1 MPVIGTYVNTAFDT
15 RSWGA
20 LRHPGNDRRPAM
32 STLELDPGEVVE
44 DLVVPRGFEDP
55 WLKPVG
61 EVADASEGPAE
72 PPDGP
77 PAPAD
82 EDEAPSASEG
92 PAEPSPNPMGGAYPT
107 A

>member
-1 MPVIGTYVNTAFDT
+1 MPVIGTYVNTAYDT

-72 PPDGP
+72 PPADQPVP
-77 PAPAD
+77 PA
-82 EDEAPSASEG
+82 EDEAPGASEG
-92 PAEPSPNPMGGAYPT
+92 LPVPNPMGGAYPT